1 MYHFFFI
8 HSSVHEHLDCFD
20 VLAVVNS
27 AVKNI
32 GVQHMSF
39 FRTGGRAQPSTD
51 VGQGYTFLAKLP
63 SNLL

>member
-32 GVQHMSF
+32 GVQHMSCQTSF
-39 FRTGGRAQPSTD
+39 QFVIGKMYS
-51 VGQGYTFLAKLP
+51 Y
-63 SNLL
+63 